1 MNRNIF
7 DAFANHIL
15 KAKRKRA
22 KDFNSNTETDLLIQ
36 QNGGLTIKIVN
47 LHSKTIRHARDE
59 TDGDSGGRRI
69 RK

>member
-1 MNRNIF
+1 MRCRSCTKSTQKQTNHFSSNIEIG
-7 DAFANHIL
+7 NL
-15 KAKRKRA
+15 
-22 KDFNSNTETDLLIQ
+22 NQ
-36 QNGGLTIKIVN
+36 PNGGLTIKIVN